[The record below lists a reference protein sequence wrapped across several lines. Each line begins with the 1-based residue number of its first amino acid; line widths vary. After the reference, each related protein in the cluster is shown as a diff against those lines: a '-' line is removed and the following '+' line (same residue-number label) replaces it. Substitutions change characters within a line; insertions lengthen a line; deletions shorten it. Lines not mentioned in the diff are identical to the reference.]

1 MAALP
6 TYEEKIRRSQIQK
19 TRGALGTLPLPGPGA
34 TVDMARQGLGAL
46 GVPAMAGG
54 TPPPPPGGELGPRND
69 PPTPVNSP
77 YAHGSPE
84 HAQAIQRNQ
93 IQAAR
98 QSLTGTVAAT
108 PEPNRFAG
116 PAFGT
121 GAAPAP
127 AAPAEPDAYQ
137 SIQPEDIKS
146 EHQLRLQIHQNR
158 IAKITDDMAHMPAGT
173 PEYAALHRERNQHVI
188 EAHRIGSVL
197 NPAPL
202 PEVSSL
208 EDATR
213 KAGRDRL
220 EMNTALQNA
229 GRDRLKSGLAAGNAG
244 EAASGRT
251 LEAHADTIFP
261 LYGPGEA
268 SEQAKKTVA
277 HQQLLRD
284 KAVRDQQQLAQPE
297 DLEARGGIAERRRS
311 IQMNQIKHAADK
323 RTIEAGGNIAQ
334 AAGTEAKVKTAAG
347 EAALSPEA
355 LDAQRHAAVA
365 QKQTEASIAE
375 GRKRAAGA
383 APIEGAE
390 IPGRRLAG
398 YQDDNEIRQAADTYG
413 TKTRE
418 AQSGF
423 NRPGVIGRINS
434 DHVTNAR
441 NLAELAD
448 NIEKGA
454 AASPEWA
461 ARMARHLEAQ
471 LPEQLPEG
479 GYSRTYALTNAQAI
493 ARDRFIQ
500 HIQHVREV
508 VERLKGAGVG
518 VGAGA

>member
-6 TYEEKIRRSQIQK
+6 TYEDKIRRNQIQK
-19 TRGALGTLPLPGPGA
+19 ARGALGTLPLPGPAA
-34 TVDMARQGLGAL
+34 TVDMARQGLGAM

-54 TPPPPPGGELGPRND
+54 APSPAPD
-69 PPTPVNSP
+69 AAAPT
-77 YAHGSPE
+77 YAYGSPE
-84 HAQAIQRNQ
+84 HAQAIQRSQ

-98 QSLTGTVAAT
+98 GQSLTGTVAA
-108 PEPNRFAG
+108 PAGPGRFDG

-127 AAPAEPDAYQ
+127 AAEPDAYQ
-137 SIQPEDIKS
+137 SIGPDDIQR
-146 EHQLRLQIHQNR
+146 EHGLRLQIHQNR
-158 IAKITDDMAHMPAGT
+158 IADIGNLMAHMPAGT
-173 PEYAALHRERNQHVI
+173 PEYAALNRERAMHSI
-188 EAHRIGSVL
+188 EAHRINSVL

-220 EMNTALQNA
+220 EMNTDLQNA
-229 GRDRLKSGLAAGNAG
+229 GRDRLKAGVAAGNAG

-251 LEAHADTIFP
+251 LEAHADTAFP
-261 LYGPGEA
+261 LYNPGEA
-268 SEQAKKTVA
+268 ADQAKKTIA
-277 HQQLLRD
+277 RQQFLRD
-284 KAVRDQQQLAQPE
+284 KAARDQEQLAQPE
-297 DLEARGGIAERRRS
+297 NLEARGDIAERRRS

-323 RTIEAGGNIAQ
+323 RSIEAGGNIAQ

-347 EAALSPEA
+347 ETELSPDVQQE
-355 LDAQRHAAVA
+355 
-365 QKQTEASIAE
+365 
-375 GRKRAAGA
+375 RKRAEIAKSRAAAATESGREKAAGA

-390 IPGRRLAG
+390 ITARRSAG
-398 YQDDNEIRQAADTYG
+398 YADDNEIRKAADEYG
-413 TKTRE
+413 TKTRD
-418 AQSGF
+418 AQSGY

-508 VERLKGAGVG
+508 VDRLKGAGVG
-518 VGAGA
+518 VGS